1 MRSITSCPEALEP
14 VVAGVRIWRLTE
26 LGQGN
31 QRLRVWL
38 VAWPADPS
46 DLARQAWWRLL
57 DEPERVRFGSIG
69 TEAGKHRFAACHAAA
84 KLLVP
89 EQRMWEEGCASLS
102 HARSLAAIACADVR
116 VGIDVEADVPHPRWV
131 AADRQQWP
139 GSPAS
144 SWPDF
149 VERWVQ
155 YEAAFK
161 AGVGDGVGSCMVG
174 LVDGLDGLPD
184 HVLAVALESAS
195 VDWARSAPDPG
206 C

>member
-14 VVAGVRIWRLTE
+14 VVAGVRTWRLPE
-26 LGQGN
+26 LDQGS

-46 DLARQAWWRLL
+46 DQVRRAWWRLL

-69 TEAGKHRFAACHAAA
+69 TEAGKRRFAASHAAA
-84 KLLVP
+84 RLLVP
-89 EQRMWEEGCASLS
+89 EQRVWEEGCASLS
-102 HARSLAAIACADVR
+102 HTGSLAAIACAEVR
-116 VGIDVEADVPHPRWV
+116 VGIDVEADVPRPRWV

-144 SWPDF
+144 CWPGF
-149 VERWVQ
+149 VKRWVQ

-161 AGVGDGVGSCMVG
+161 AGVRDGSGSCMVG
-174 LVDGLDGLPD
+174 RVRDLDGLPD
-184 HVLAVALESAS
+184 HFLAVALESGTGGLGQIG
-195 VDWARSAPDPG
+195 P
-206 C
+206 